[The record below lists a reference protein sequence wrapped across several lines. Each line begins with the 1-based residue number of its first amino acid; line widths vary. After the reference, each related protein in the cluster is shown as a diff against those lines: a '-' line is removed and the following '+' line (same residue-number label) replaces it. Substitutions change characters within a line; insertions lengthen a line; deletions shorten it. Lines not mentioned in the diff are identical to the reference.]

1 MLAATSRLREDVGP
15 MSLFLQRCFDSLAN
29 GSVYAGL
36 AVALSMVFR
45 STGVL
50 NLAQGQMA
58 TLSAYIA
65 FLFASD
71 PGPQTSFTN
80 WVDDFGTPWPV
91 WAAILVAVIISAL
104 LGALLERTVIRPLGT
119 DDPLPT
125 IGATLGLFLLLD
137 AFVRKYWF
145 SQQRFLGS
153 PFPDSADD
161 RFEIGGA
168 RLWFDTLGIT
178 LTMIAALVLLAWV
191 QRRSKLGLAFRAV
204 TSNRSGSELV
214 GIHVGRVVMIGW
226 AIAAAIGGLGG
237 GLIAGEINVRPDMM
251 SRLLIFGLAAATLG
265 GLRSPGL
272 AFLGGYLFAFA
283 ETMMSG
289 YVSFID
295 SQVTLVWALAVLIV
309 VLSIRP
315 SGLLPVTTSTG
326 ERR

>member
-1 MLAATSRLREDVGP
+1 MRDDIGP

-58 TLSAYIA
+58 TVSAYIA
-65 FLFASD
+65 YLFASE

-80 WVDDFGTPWPV
+80 WVDDFGTPWPP
-91 WAAILVAVIISAL
+91 WAAILVAVIISTFI
-104 LGALLERTVIRPLGT
+104 GAGLERVVIRPLGT

-153 PFPDSADD
+153 PFPDGADD
-161 RFEIGGA
+161 RFNIGGA

-178 LTMIAALVLLAWV
+178 LTMIGALAVLAFV

-204 TSNRSGSELV
+204 TSNRLGSELV
-214 GIHVGRVVMIGW
+214 GIKVGRVVMIGW
-226 AIAAAIGGLGG
+226 GIAAGIGALGG

-265 GLRSPGL
+265 GLKSPAL
-272 AFLGGYLFAFA
+272 AFAGGYLFAFT
-283 ETMMSG
+283 ETMMAG
-289 YVSFID
+289 YVGFID
-295 SQVTLVWALAVLIV
+295 SQVTLVWALGVVIV

-315 SGLLPVTTSTG
+315 SGLLPAQSLTAK
-326 ERR
+326 